1 MFSWPDPHQTRVQCP
16 GSHITTV
23 NIFAFYIHFQCC
35 VLKSKRWML
44 IALLKIL
51 VLLKCNGKMLFVV
64 CLTIPLIK
72 DLVYTVNINDFLHV
86 PSSVEKIN
94 HNALN
99 WKKNKQNKKSWLTH
113 LSSYSGRLGMMF
125 EHMFRVFMIRLQ
137 EGVGGDVS
145 RSNRFAWCDKS
156 MCATTSTKGIL
167 NQFWHMWN
175 AVLNI

>member
-1 MFSWPDPHQTRVQCP
+1 MFSWPDPHQTLVQCP

-86 PSSVEKIN
+86 PFSVEKIN

-99 WKKNKQNKKSWLTH
+99 WKKKQTKQKKLTDSPFLLQWQTWHDVWTHVQGLYDTPSRRSW
-113 LSSYSGRLGMMF
+113 G
-125 EHMFRVFMIRLQ
+125 
-137 EGVGGDVS
+137 
-145 RSNRFAWCDKS
+145 WC
-156 MCATTSTKGIL
+156 
-167 NQFWHMWN
+167 F
-175 AVLNI
+175 

>member
-99 WKKNKQNKKSWLTH
+99 WKKTNKTKKADWLTFPPTVAD
-113 LSSYSGRLGMMF
+113 L
-125 EHMFRVFMIRLQ
+125 
-137 EGVGGDVS
+137 
-145 RSNRFAWCDKS
+145 AWCLNTCSGSLWYAFKKELGV
-156 MCATTSTKGIL
+156 MFLEATDLHDVT
-167 NQFWHMWN
+167 NQCVQQLPQKVYWISFDTCETQY
-175 AVLNI
+175 